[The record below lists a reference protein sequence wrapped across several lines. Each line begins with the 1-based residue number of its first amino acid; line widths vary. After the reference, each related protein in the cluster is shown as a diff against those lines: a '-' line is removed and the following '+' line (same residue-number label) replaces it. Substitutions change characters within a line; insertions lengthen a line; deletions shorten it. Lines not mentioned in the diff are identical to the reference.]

1 MCNFQRMIKKKS
13 CRISRGVTQF
23 CGISSALPRIS
34 RGKVKISERVCKK
47 VCPQPTTLPL
57 RPQIPTPPAP
67 PPPPPPPQFFYLF
80 GLVLMFPCLRDNKKK
95 VENNWESNNHLKL
108 WLLNI

>member
-34 RGKVKISERVCKK
+34 RGKVKISEGVCKK

-57 RPQIPTPPAP
+57 RPQIPTPLPPSLP
-67 PPPPPPPQFFYLF
+67 PPPIFLSFWSGVDVPLPERQ
-80 GLVLMFPCLRDNKKK
+80 
-95 VENNWESNNHLKL
+95 
-108 WLLNI
+108 